1 MRLNI
6 YHPVAVRA
14 ISLLAYWLLRLW
26 LGTLDVWVEWQHPD
40 SLPSR
45 RRKPGLYLFWHEC
58 LLLAAQTYANQGFGM
73 LISTHRDGDIIAQVM
88 EFMGGTTFRGSST
101 RDGARAM
108 REMMEANPNLHLAIT
123 PDGPKGPRHE
133 VQMGAIF
140 LASRMGIPII
150 PCAFATRRP
159 KRVRNWDHT
168 ILPKPFSA
176 CRCVFCPPIDI
187 PKRLSREEMES
198 CRLKVQE
205 AVAAAQDR
213 AEDLAERQVTGKPL
227 ISYRQARREKDLAW

>member
-6 YHPVAVRA
+6 HHPVVIRL
-14 ISLLAYWLLRLW
+14 ISLLGKWILRLW
-26 LGTLDVWVEWQHPD
+26 LGTLDIWVYFESDQA
-40 SLPSR
+40 LPSR
-45 RRKPGLYLFWHEC
+45 RTSRGLYLFWHEC

-101 RDGARAM
+101 RDGARAV
-108 REMMEANPNLHLAIT
+108 RDMMAAHPDLHLSIT
-123 PDGPKGPRHE
+123 PDGPRGPRHE

-168 ILPKPFSA
+168 ILPRPFSA
-176 CRCVFCPPIDI
+176 CRCVFFDPIEI
-187 PKRLSREEMES
+187 PRRLNREQMEQY
-198 CRLKVQE
+198 RLRVERAVQ
-205 AVAAAQDR
+205 AAQDM
-213 AEDLAERQVTGKPL
+213 AEDLAEREVVAKPL
-227 ISYRQARREKDLAW
+227 ISYRQARRQKD